1 MVIPV
6 FSFASVFGL
15 RAVAEDG
22 LSGCSADL
30 VNSWADRINSIMW
43 EEISQ
48 DKPRQ
53 TEIGQAEQPLRLC
66 HGHPLHSQ
74 FPMIHSSTFSYLFLI
89 SHYHQ
94 FIMSSI
100 FSMNNLLTDYLS
112 FASLTV
118 CAFWSLNQARPLL
131 AVDGQIMHANVT
143 RFGYRSRENKIRSM
157 VKF

>member
-1 MVIPV
+1 MCKMVIPV

-22 LSGCSADL
+22 
-30 VNSWADRINSIMW
+30 
-43 EEISQ
+43 
-48 DKPRQ
+48 
-53 TEIGQAEQPLRLC
+53 LRLC

-100 FSMNNLLTDYLS
+100 FSMNNLLIDYLS

-118 CAFWSLNQARPLL
+118 CAF
-131 AVDGQIMHANVT
+131 
-143 RFGYRSRENKIRSM
+143 
-157 VKF
+157 